1 MLPRPRPTQPIQED
15 IRELAELGWSQRE
28 IAKRLGISR
37 DSVAKYSAQQDFSPK
52 PPAPM
57 KRPGG
62 SVVATYE
69 PIIDQGLTPTTKGGV
84 INSGIPP
91 AESLTGSLPSTATPA
106 HIRRCNAM

>member
-1 MLPRPRPTQPIQED
+1 MGVYRCCEIQRWAPSVLVYEFLMRCYLFTQRQRGRGTRKSMTVPMPIQED

-52 PPAPM
+52 PPVPV

-62 SVVATYE
+62 SVVAAFE
-69 PIIDQGLTPTTKGGV
+69 PIIEQ
-84 INSGIPP
+84 
-91 AESLTGSLPSTATPA
+91 
-106 HIRRCNAM
+106 